1 MYREGKNSLLRAF
14 RYLLINII
22 NSKQDQCVHI
32 TETYDDGSYWYRV
45 WSDGYCEQGGKV
57 PYESGINAQSVTFL
71 KPYRALPYVLA
82 TATTTNSS
90 FVDGTVNI
98 FNLTTTGFIK
108 QYVKSVGAGWTWMA
122 KGYLAS

>member
-1 MYREGKNSLLRAF
+1 MEL
-14 RYLLINII
+14 I

-57 PYESGINAQSVTFL
+57 TFESGINAQAVTFL

-98 FNLTTTGFIK
+98 FNLTTTGFVK
-108 QYVKSVGAGWTWMA
+108 QYVKNVGAGWTWMA
-122 KGYLAS
+122 RGYLAS